1 MKVVFLFNFYNSFRS
16 IVENNKFSAV
26 GNISLIRIIKKI
38 SLNNFVQIYLLEK
51 DKNSK
56 IKKITKT
63 KIDNIEFKIIPLN
76 SKYNI
81 LKNFPIVLK
90 EFLFCCPKTFYIDRG
105 NISFAYLLKVLTKHK
120 VIIRILGITQVI
132 EESLIGFSLR
142 NYINKIFWKK
152 RYDLVI
158 NSNDGSNYKK
168 FCHNNMSSKN
178 IYLTLN
184 QGVDKFHK
192 IKIIKKKFNILLCDN
207 FKSAYKNFSELLET
221 LNFINPDFKKKIK
234 LIFVYSDK
242 NEKLKIKK
250 NIISFNDVNLIPRQE
265 NKKLLNHK
273 INCDALITFN
283 SMGYLSNNICESIY
297 CNNWIITPYYSKIA
311 ANIPTKFKK
320 NFIFINKKNLKIELN
335 KTISKLLNKRKNL
348 EFKNILTNQTKIE
361 KENNFLKT
369 MKLIN

>member
-1 MKVVFLFNFYNSFRS
+1 MKVIFLFNFYNSFRS
-16 IVENNKFSAV
+16 IVENNEFTTV

-51 DKNSK
+51 NKNSK
-56 IKKITKT
+56 INKITKT
-63 KIDNIEFKIIPLN
+63 KINNIEFKVIPLN
-76 SKYNI
+76 NKYNI
-81 LKNFPIVLK
+81 LKNIPIMLK
-90 EFLFCCPKTFYIDRG
+90 EFLLSCPKTFYIDRG
-105 NISFAYLLKVLTKHK
+105 NIIFAYILKVLTKHK

-142 NYINKIFWKK
+142 NYFNRIFWKK

-168 FCHNNMSSKN
+168 FYLNNMSSKN

-184 QGVDKFHK
+184 QAVDKFHK
-192 IKIIKKKFNILLCDN
+192 IKTIRKKFNILLCDN
-207 FKSAYKNFSELLET
+207 FKSIYKNFSEILET
-221 LNFINPDFKKKIK
+221 LNFINPDIKKKIK
-234 LIFVYSDK
+234 LIFIYSDK

-250 NIISFNDVNLIPRQE
+250 NTISFNDIKLIPRQD

-273 INCDALITFN
+273 FNCDALITFN

-311 ANIPTKFKK
+311 ANIPTKLKK
-320 NFIFINKKNLKIELN
+320 NFVFINKKNLKIELN
-335 KTISKLLNKRKNL
+335 RTISKLLNESKNL
-348 EFKNILTNQTKIE
+348 QFKNILTNQNKIE
-361 KENNFLKT
+361 KEINFLKT
-369 MKLIN
+369 TKLIN